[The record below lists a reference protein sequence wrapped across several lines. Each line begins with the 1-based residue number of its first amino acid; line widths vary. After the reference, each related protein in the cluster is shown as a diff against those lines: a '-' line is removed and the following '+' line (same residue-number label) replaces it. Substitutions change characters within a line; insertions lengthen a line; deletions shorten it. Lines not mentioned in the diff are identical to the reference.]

1 MARPLRTLAAAAAA
15 LAAACVAA
23 LPAQA
28 TPAQCGAGSYSYAGV
43 RSATTAFG
51 VGAGLTAMRPPSVPK
66 GHVAGWVGVGGVGL
80 GPDATDV
87 WLQVGISATA
97 AVGQALY
104 YEVAQPNQAPRYV
117 MLKGHVPVGVTFHVA
132 VLEDRARR
140 DSWRVWVNGT
150 AMTNGILLPGS
161 HAAWKP
167 IVTAESWSG
176 DSAGACNGYAFRF
189 EHVRVATVPGGG
201 WQPMTASNPQSDPG
215 YELTQGPHSLLAASA
230 S

>member
-1 MARPLRTLAAAAAA
+1 MARPLRTLAVAAAA
-15 LAAACVAA
+15 LAAAFAAA

-28 TPAQCGAGSYSYAGV
+28 TPAHCGASAYSYAGV

-51 VGAGLTAMRPPSVPK
+51 VGAGLTVMRPPTVPK

-80 GPDATDV
+80 GPNATDV

-104 YEVAQPNQAPRYV
+104 YEVAQPNKAPRYV
-117 MLKGHVPVGVTFHVA
+117 MLKGHVPVGVTFYIA

-176 DSAGACNGYAFRF
+176 NSAGACNGYAFRF
-189 EHVRVATVPGGG
+189 EHVRVATEPGGG
-201 WQPMTASNPQSDPG
+201 WEPMTASNAKSDPG